1 MGRYSRHGDE
11 VRGRLAELVDRGFGR
26 RSIAREL
33 GLPVSTAEKLVG
45 QYRRQGIEGLVPM
58 ATKKFYA
65 PELKLEAVLAY
76 LGGATREQVMARF
89 EIRHL
94 SQLED
99 WVRRY
104 REHGAAGLQPGKR
117 GRKPRAA
124 PAEET
129 LEQKVRRLEMENAA
143 LKKLQALAAEERR
156 RKSR

>member
-1 MGRYSRHGDE
+1 
-11 VRGRLAELVDRGFGR
+11 
-26 RSIAREL
+26 
-33 GLPVSTAEKLVG
+33 
-45 QYRRQGIEGLVPM
+45 
-58 ATKKFYA
+58 
-65 PELKLEAVLAY
+65 
-76 LGGATREQVMARF
+76 MARF

>member
-1 MGRYSRHGDE
+1 
-11 VRGRLAELVDRGFGR
+11 
-26 RSIAREL
+26 
-33 GLPVSTAEKLVG
+33 
-45 QYRRQGIEGLVPM
+45 
-58 ATKKFYA
+58 
-65 PELKLEAVLAY
+65 VLAY
-76 LGGATREQVMARF
+76 LSGAAREHVMERF

-104 REHGAAGLQPGKR
+104 RENGAAGLQPGKR
-117 GRKPRAA
+117 GRKPRPA

-143 LKKLQALAAEERR
+143 LKKLQALVAEERR

>member
-1 MGRYSRHGDE
+1 MARHSRHGDE
-11 VRGRLAELVDRGFGR
+11 VRGRLAELVGRGLGR

-58 ATKKFYA
+58 ATKKFYPA
-65 PELKLEAVLAY
+65 DLKLEAVLAY

-104 REHGAAGLQPGKR
+104 REHGATGLEPGKR
-117 GRKPRAA
+117 GRKPRA
-124 PAEET
+124 
-129 LEQKVRRLEMENAA
+129 
-143 LKKLQALAAEERR
+143 RR
-156 RKSR
+156 RKSPCSRRCGASRWRTPR